1 MKRRNFIKIMVAG
14 SGVILV
20 PSIFNGCGGNNLKAL
35 EAWNGPSENEKDI
48 RILVLSYAILAPN
61 PHNKQPWI
69 IELRDPNRFDLYV
82 DSERLL
88 PETDPPYRQIHI
100 GQGTFLENL
109 DLAAKHFGYQADI
122 EYFPQGM
129 YSNAVLENK
138 PVATINLVKNS
149 ETKRD
154 PLFDYILERES
165 NKRAYKDKP
174 LSQKQLISIKEVVG
188 RDAGGYFLAITTG
201 STQLTKLAGMLSEA
215 MRIETSDKNRDRET
229 ITMFRFNDDEVEKYK
244 DGFGLAQVGKT
255 GIIKFLLE
263 KFFLSRKSALT
274 EDSSF
279 GEETVKL
286 TEKQSESA
294 VAFGWLTSK
303 TNTRLDQVKIGRIYE
318 RINLKATE
326 LGIAMHPMS
335 QVLQEYS
342 DMAFLQ
348 QKFKDYLRI
357 PEDQTVQMLFRLGH
371 ATPVVHSPRRQVKD
385 FFRG

>member
-35 EAWNGPSENEKDI
+35 EGWNGPSKNEKDI

-69 IELRDPNRFDLYV
+69 IELRDPGRFDLYV

-100 GQGTFLENL
+100 GQGTFLEN
-109 DLAAKHFGYQADI
+109 
-122 EYFPQGM
+122 
-129 YSNAVLENK
+129 K
-138 PVATINLVKNS
+138 PVATINLVKIS
-149 ETKRD
+149 GAKRD

-165 NKRAYKDKP
+165 NKRAYEDKP

-188 RDAGGYFLAITTG
+188 RDAGEYFLAITTG
-201 STQLTKLAGMLSEA
+201 STQIAKLAEMLTEA
-215 MRIETSDKNRDRET
+215 MRIEASGKNRDRET

-255 GIIKFLLE
+255 GVMKFLLE
-263 KFFLSRKSALT
+263 TFFLSRKSALA
-274 EDSSF
+274 EDSTF

-286 TEKQSESA
+286 TKKQSETA
-294 VAFGWLTSK
+294 VAFGWLTTR

-326 LGIAMHPMS
+326 SGIAMHPMS

-348 QKFKDYLRI
+348 QKFKNYLKI

-385 FFRG
+385 LFRE